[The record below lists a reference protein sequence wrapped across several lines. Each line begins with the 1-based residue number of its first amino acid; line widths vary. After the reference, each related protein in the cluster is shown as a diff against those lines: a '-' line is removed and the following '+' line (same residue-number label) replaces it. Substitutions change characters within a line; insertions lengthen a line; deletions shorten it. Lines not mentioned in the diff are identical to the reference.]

1 MILLL
6 ERVRRTLTRNGAETR
21 PDERDQRLRGRTYA
35 IPFHEVWNTALR
47 LANGELSGWKIL
59 TADDQKGE
67 IRAEATTRVFRFVDD
82 VTIRMGL
89 DRDGQTRVDL
99 RSASRTRRIDF
110 GTNARRIRTFC
121 HALDTALGATPA
133 HIRPPAPP
141 ACSDSARP
149 TAGPAPP

>member
-6 ERVRRTLTRNGAETR
+6 ERVRRALTRNVAETR
-21 PDERDQRLRGRTYA
+21 PDERDPRLRGRTYA

-47 LANGELSGWKIL
+47 LADGELPRWRIV
-59 TADDQKGE
+59 TADDQEGE

-99 RSASRTRRIDF
+99 RSASRTGRIDF
-110 GTNARRIRTFC
+110 GTNARRIRRFC
-121 HALDTALGATPA
+121 RALDTALGATPA
-133 HIRPPAPP
+133 HILPPAPP
-141 ACSDSARP
+141 ARSGSARP
-149 TAGPAPP
+149 ATGPAPP